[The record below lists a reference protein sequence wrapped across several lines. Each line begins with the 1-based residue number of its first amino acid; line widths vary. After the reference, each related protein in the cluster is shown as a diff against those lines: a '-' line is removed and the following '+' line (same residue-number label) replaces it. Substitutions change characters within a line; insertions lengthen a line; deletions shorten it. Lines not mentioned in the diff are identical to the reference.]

1 MTENCNTQPISI
13 AELFGEDY
21 EPKAADVE
29 QAKRRLPDA
38 ATVRAVVVAVVVFV
52 GAVLG
57 RRLDQGWVDPFI
69 SAYVVTAPLVLG
81 WWVRKHAKAIA
92 TFAPV
97 SEDDGGKHRKKE
109 T

>member
-21 EPKAADVE
+21 EPTSPAVVE
-29 QAKRRLPDA
+29 AKRRLPDA

-92 TFAPV
+92 TFAPEV
-97 SEDDGGKHRKKE
+97 DQGGKHSK